1 MKEFCLSASST
12 ISLSSLL
19 IPFCINDAFFNAS
32 ACTLHISCSNFTSL
46 DPNFFN
52 NVAIFFVISMPLNI
66 RRDHI
71 ERRHDRMRLHGFE
84 EFDLR
89 EHAEESDQHHYVSGL
104 KPVQKNYQDLIKFD
118 PL

>member
-1 MKEFCLSASST
+1 M
-12 ISLSSLL
+12 
-19 IPFCINDAFFNAS
+19 NDAFFNAS
-32 ACTLHISCSNFTSL
+32 ACTLHISCFNFTSL
-46 DPNFFN
+46 GPNSFN
-52 NVAIFFVISMPLNI
+52 NAAIFFVISMSLNI

-89 EHAEESDQHHYVSGL
+89 EHAEGSDQHHYVPGL
-104 KPVQKNYQDLIKFD
+104 KPVQKDYQGPTGFD